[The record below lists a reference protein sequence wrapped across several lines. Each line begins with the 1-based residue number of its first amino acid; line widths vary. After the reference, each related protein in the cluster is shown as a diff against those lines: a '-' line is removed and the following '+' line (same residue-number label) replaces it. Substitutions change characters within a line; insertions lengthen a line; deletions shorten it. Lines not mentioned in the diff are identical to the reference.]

1 MIGLYVD
8 PADHETA
15 FAAARLADEGGFGFA
30 AMQDHPYIPGHLEI
44 WTLLTAVAARTTRL
58 KVLTNVAN
66 LALRPPAMLAKAAAT
81 LDVISGG
88 RVLLGV
94 GAGSPAGD
102 APSYG
107 AAAPGLG
114 AFEEALQ
121 VLRLMR
127 EPGPVSFAGR
137 HHRLEEAMPSPVR
150 EVPIWAGAHGPRP
163 PISAPAPDAAG
174 CPTRAPNARSR
185 PLRRAQAPAQGT
197 PRLRRARRSSQA
209 ATATAMR
216 GSGRSDTGRRP
227 APARPPRVARHCS
240 VRDGRVPVIAGLA
253 DARRRCRPHRCPGSF
268 GRAAPVRPRLRGLGR
283 HLFAPGPA
291 SVAGRRTGV
300 GISGA

>member
-1 MIGLYVD
+1 MAVVIGLYVD

-127 EPGPVSFAGR
+127 EPGPVNFAGR
-137 HHRLEEAMPSPVR
+137 HHRLEEAMPGPVR
-150 EVPIWAGAHGPRP
+150 EVPIWVGAHGPR
-163 PISAPAPDAAG
+163 ALALAG
-174 CPTRAPNARSR
+174 RYGDGW
-185 PLRRAQAPAQGT
+185 QAPANIYVPPSKVAERQ
-197 PRLRRARRSSQA
+197 RLIDAAAMAARRNPREIHRSYNVVGTITAGGRGSEEETRPVQGPPEFWVDMIGRYTTELGFDSVVFAPFGADVLSQA
-209 ATATAMR
+209 E
-216 GSGRSDTGRRP
+216 
-227 APARPPRVARHCS
+227 
-240 VRDGRVPVIAGLA
+240 
-253 DARRRCRPHRCPGSF
+253 
-268 GRAAPVRPRLRGLGR
+268 
-283 HLFAPGPA
+283 LFAERVLPGLP
-291 SVAGRRTGV
+291 R
-300 GISGA
+300 